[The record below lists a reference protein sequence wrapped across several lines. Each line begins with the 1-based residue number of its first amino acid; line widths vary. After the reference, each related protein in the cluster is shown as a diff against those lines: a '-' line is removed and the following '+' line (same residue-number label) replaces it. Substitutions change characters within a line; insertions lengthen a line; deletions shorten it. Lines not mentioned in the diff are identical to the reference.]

1 MVASSQMFG
10 LEKPQDMKVLKP
22 AILSA
27 VLTSAVAV
35 AAYAADPVP
44 TYQSNLPTYQSN
56 PPQIATNPGLPYS
69 STRMPG
75 PKPGPSNWIPSP
87 YAPSETQSNY
97 YSGKGF
103 GPKPN

>member
-1 MVASSQMFG
+1 
-10 LEKPQDMKVLKP
+10 MKLLKP
-22 AILSA
+22 AILGA
-27 VLTSAVAV
+27 VLTSAVGV
-35 AAYAADPVP
+35 AAYAADPMP
-44 TYQSNLPTYQSN
+44 AYQAN
-56 PPQIATNPGLPYS
+56 PPQVATQATPPQVATNPGLPYS

>member
-27 VLTSAVAV
+27 ILTSAVAV
-35 AAYAADPVP
+35 TAYAADPV
-44 TYQSNLPTYQSN
+44 PTYQSN

-69 STRMPG
+69 SMRMPG

>member
-1 MVASSQMFG
+1 
-10 LEKPQDMKVLKP
+10 MKLVKP
-22 AILSA
+22 AILGAVFASA
-27 VLTSAVAV
+27 IGVT
-35 AAYAADPVP
+35 AYAADPVP
-44 TYQSNLPTYQSN
+44 AYQAASPQIATQAT
-56 PPQIATNPGLPYS
+56 PPQIAANPGLPYS